1 MEWDNKGYFVNGFF
15 DLAWVTLCCRVIYFG
30 ACLSTLFLSPN
41 NVVLYRYT
49 FYFSTYWLMNL
60 WDFSY
65 FWAIMSSAAVIAF
78 IFKGYFCKI
87 QSSGFN
93 FFPHTLN
100 ISFYCLLVSTIS
112 DTKSAI
118 IHITISPCVLCCSLW
133 LLSRFSL
140 FSLQPFNYDV
150 PKFAWYMPFQYANLS
165 FTKVGKFEGIISLNI
180 LFLPHSLIFLLLGFQ
195 LQVCW
200 PFNTVP

>member
-1 MEWDNKGYFVNGFF
+1 MY
-15 DLAWVTLCCRVIYFG
+15 IYII
-30 ACLSTLFLSPN
+30 
-41 NVVLYRYT
+41 RH
-49 FYFSTYWLMNL
+49 YFSTYRLLNL

-65 FWAIMSSAAVIAF
+65 FWALWVVLLLLPSYLKGISAKYRVLGS
-78 IFKGYFCKI
+78 IF
-87 QSSGFN
+87 S
-93 FFPHTLN
+93 HTWN
-100 ISFYCLLVSTIS
+100 ISFYCLLVSMTS

-118 IHITISPCVLCCSLW
+118 IHITISPCMLCCSLW

-180 LFLPHSLIFLLLGFQ
+180 LFLPHFLIFLLLGFQ
-195 LQVCW
+195 L
-200 PFNTVP
+200 

>member
-1 MEWDNKGYFVNGFF
+1 MM
-15 DLAWVTLCCRVIYFG
+15 
-30 ACLSTLFLSPN
+30 
-41 NVVLYRYT
+41 LYRYT

-65 FWAIMSSAAVIAF
+65 FWAFMCSAAVIAF

-87 QSSGFN
+87 QSSGFS

-100 ISFYCLLVSTIS
+100 ISFYCLLVSMSS

-118 IHITISPCVLCCSLW
+118 FHITIFPYVLCCSLW

-140 FSLQPFNYDV
+140 FSLQSFNCDV
-150 PKFAWYMPFQYANLS
+150 PKFSWCMQFQYANLS
-165 FTKVGKFEGIISLNI
+165 FTKVGKFEGIISLSI
-180 LFLPHSLIFLLLGFQ
+180 LSCPIL
-195 LQVCW
+195 
-200 PFNTVP
+200 